1 MERMGDE
8 NTGLVRRGPEED
20 VLEDVL
26 ADMGVERGDGV
37 VEDLDVRSDV
47 DGAANVDTLLLTTGE

>member
-1 MERMGDE
+1 MERVSDE
-8 NTGLVRRGPEED
+8 DTGLVRRGPEED

-26 ADMGVERGDGV
+26 ADVGVERGDGV